1 MACDLTTIQ
10 TDACTSG
17 IGKVQDPI
25 QLLQLIAQLV
35 CEAAEGGGGGG
46 SAYVISGVGAPWRIW
61 RHRGNLFRYGNRS
74 SNTTGTRSLALIY
87 EKLLSFV
94 LVLAA
99 VAASA
104 ATCEQVC
111 HECDPGK
118 CGVDQHG

>member
-46 SAYVISGVGAPWRIW
+46 SAYVISGVGAP
-61 RHRGNLFRYGNRS
+61 
-74 SNTTGTRSLALIY
+74 
-87 EKLLSFV
+87 
-94 LVLAA
+94 
-99 VAASA
+99 VA
-104 ATCEQVC
+104 
-111 HECDPGK
+111 DPGVTAAIYFDTAT
-118 CGVDQHG
+118 GVQYNFYSGSWH